1 MVAFVPRRSYCGQSH
16 FQRLRRPQMKPDTSI
31 YDIRVAQSEV
41 DLLGAQR
48 LRYRVFVEELG
59 ADGPLVDHA
68 NRFERDELD
77 AAADHLVLVDRR
89 KSDKNFEHIV
99 GVYRLLP
106 DTRAREFGH
115 FYSDQEYDLSPL
127 IASGRPLLE
136 LGRSCL
142 DPAHRG
148 GAGVFLLWNA
158 LADYV
163 LSSGVELLF
172 GTASF
177 HGTNP
182 EAIAEPLAWL
192 HHNHLAPPNLRP
204 RARPEGYQSM
214 DLRPVDQLDRRAA
227 MLAMPPLLK
236 AYLRLGGTVGEGAYI
251 DRVFNTIDVLLI
263 VDTKA
268 MSAKHRS
275 FYENRVLEK

>member
-1 MVAFVPRRSYCGQSH
+1 
-16 FQRLRRPQMKPDTSI
+16 MKPDTSI
-31 YDIRVAQSEV
+31 YDIRVARSEA

-59 ADGPLVDHA
+59 ADGPMVDHV

-89 KSDKNFEHIV
+89 RSDADLEHIV

-115 FYSDQEYDLSPL
+115 FYSDQEYDLEPL

-142 DPAHRG
+142 DADHRG
-148 GAGVFLLWNA
+148 GAGVFLMWNA
-158 LADYV
+158 LAEHV
-163 LSSGVELLF
+163 LSTGAEILF

-182 EAIAEPLAWL
+182 EAIAEPLSWL
-192 HHNHLAPPNLRP
+192 HHNHLAPAHLRP
-204 RARPEGYQSM
+204 RARSDGYQSM
-214 DLRPVDQLDRRAA
+214 NLRPANQLDRRAV

-236 AYLRLGGTVGEGAYI
+236 AYLRLGGTVGEGAFI
-251 DRVFNTIDVLLI
+251 DHVFNTIDVLLI